1 MQKTTGSPGTMIVS
15 VGSSFLFSP
24 QGDQVQQ
31 GEHAWSAPSMFYSS
45 FWALVIGQL

>member
-31 GEHAWSAPSMFYSS
+31 GEHAWRAPSMFL
-45 FWALVIGQL
+45 FKLLALVIGQL